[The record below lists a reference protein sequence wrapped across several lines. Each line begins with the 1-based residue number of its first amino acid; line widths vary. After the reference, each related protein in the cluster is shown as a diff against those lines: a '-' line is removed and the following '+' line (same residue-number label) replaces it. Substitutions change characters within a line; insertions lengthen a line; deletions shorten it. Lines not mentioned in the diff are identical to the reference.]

1 MNTMLSRALLGTLVA
16 GGITLFGAAAAQAA
30 ESTTSGEDGLLSG
43 TQALLNVDVPVT
55 IGDTAISLV
64 GDSSTSS
71 SDKGSSAAPSRDSD
85 SASTSGSDGAAS
97 GSQAIINVSVPV
109 TVKDTAVSVI
119 GDSSTKSTDA
129 APAAPAKDPAKAPA
143 ASTGGS
149 DGIGSGTQVVA
160 PVKAP
165 VTVKDTAVSVIGDS
179 KTESTDAAATAAP
192 SSPASSA
199 TTGGEDGVGSGT
211 QVVAPIA
218 VPVTVEDVAISV
230 IGDSTTES
238 TYAAAPSAPA
248 SPAPS
253 ATTDG
258 TDGIASGTQVV
269 APITVPVTVD
279 GNAISVIG
287 DSTTE
292 STGAPAPTAS
302 AAGTT
307 EGPSTD
313 GSDGIGSGTQ
323 VVAPITVPVTV
334 DGNAV
339 SVIGDSTTESTGAAA
354 PSTPATGATEGP
366 STDGSDGIGSGT
378 QVVAPITLPV
388 MIGDTAVSVIGD
400 STSVGGGTGTAPS
413 TGTIGTPI
421 TSGENGIGGGTQV
434 LLPIGIPITVGDT
447 AVSIIGDSTVTDP
460 GTGPGTDPGTGPGT
474 GPIDPTD
481 PVEPVDPVDP
491 TNPVDPVDPV
501 DPGTVPG
508 DTPGLGTDDQIPGA
522 PGTSM
527 TPQATATEMPRAL
540 AQAGGVPVTWL
551 PLSAAALILAGA
563 LLALRRRTA

>member
-97 GSQAIINVSVPV
+97 GSQAVINVSVPV

-258 TDGIASGTQVV
+258 TDGTASGTQVV
-269 APITVPVTVD
+269 APITIPVTVD

-292 STGAPAPTAS
+292 STGAPAPTAP
-302 AAGTT
+302 AAGT
-307 EGPSTD
+307 
-313 GSDGIGSGTQ
+313 
-323 VVAPITVPVTV
+323 
-334 DGNAV
+334 
-339 SVIGDSTTESTGAAA
+339 
-354 PSTPATGATEGP
+354 TEGP

-460 GTGPGTDPGTGPGT
+460 GTGPGTGPV
-474 GPIDPTD
+474 DPTD

-501 DPGTVPG
+501 NPGTVPG

-551 PLSAAALILAGA
+551 PLAAAALILAGA